1 LNLEH
6 NILDLVGKANKN
18 SSIIVGESSS
28 FTPPTIRAR
37 ELCENERKRVLANG
51 GRRLKGKRW

>member
-1 LNLEH
+1 MNLKH
-6 NILDLVGKANKN
+6 NILDMVGKANKN

-37 ELCENERKRVLANG
+37 
-51 GRRLKGKRW
+51 